1 MYPSTSTLLTSPTHD
16 AAAETTALCAH
27 SNPSALKRALLRARQ
42 HARALFSRL
51 MDHLSEFTAHQRHHK
66 ALRRLQKLLAGPV
79 APGSLLARIHPTQL
93 RVDVDRGALY
103 LSLRLR
109 NGVEVDASQLEAQ
122 VVATVLL
129 QLGSTNITVGVPRRP
144 L

>member
-1 MYPSTSTLLTSPTHD
+1 MYPSTSTLLTSLTHD

-42 HARALFSRL
+42 HARSLFSALRER
-51 MDHLSEFTAHQRHHK
+51 LSELTARQRHHK
-66 ALRRLQKLLAGPV
+66 ALRRLQRLLAGPV

-93 RVDVDRGALY
+93 TVDTDGGSFY

-109 NGVEVDASQLEAQ
+109 NGVAIDASQLEAQ

-129 QLGSTNITVGVPRRP
+129 QLGSANITVGVPRRP